1 MFRRAARDPKVTKA
15 LREADQYIQGGNIIN
30 GRPIDAQR
38 IQRANQSDK
47 KEREKKAE

>member
-1 MFRRAARDPKVTKA
+1 MVRKPRDPEVTRR
-15 LREADQYIQGGNIIN
+15 LREVDQYVQGSNIIN